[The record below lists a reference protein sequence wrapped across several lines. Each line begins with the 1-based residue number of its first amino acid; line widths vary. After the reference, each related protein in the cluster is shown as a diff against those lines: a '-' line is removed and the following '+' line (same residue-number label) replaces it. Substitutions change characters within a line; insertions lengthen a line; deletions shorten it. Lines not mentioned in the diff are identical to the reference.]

1 VAVATGAAAATAL
14 LVSAPDRIPPR
25 IRHALDR
32 PNYRGHPANLFAG
45 PVVAGVAAVSAGLGV
60 RDARLGRAALFVGLA
75 GGLLGAYDDLLSGS
89 ADGRADRGL
98 AGHLRALAERRITTG
113 LVKLVGLG
121 TAGILAAPAVAAKP
135 VDRAVTAGVIAGT
148 ANLINLLDLR
158 PGRALKAVLLL
169 SAPSLRCGPGGD
181 LIAGPV
187 AAATAALPADLAE
200 RVSFDVA
207 DAARLAYGDGA
218 FELVALLNMIPFF
231 DELARVTASG
241 GTLVIAFSRGAG
253 TPIYVAPE
261 RLRADLERHGFEDVR
276 EVVSGPG
283 VAVVARRRE
292 S

>member
-1 VAVATGAAAATAL
+1 MTVGRRVAVATGAAAATAL

-98 AGHLRALAERRITTG
+98 AGHLRALAERRITTR
-113 LVKLVGLG
+113 LVKLLGLG

-200 RVSFDVA
+200 LVMLGDAGANGIGAVVGLALAVGSTPAGRVMLLAALIALTLASERVSFTSVIERTPVLREL
-207 DAARLAYGDGA
+207 DALG
-218 FELVALLNMIPFF
+218 
-231 DELARVTASG
+231 RV
-241 GTLVIAFSRGAG
+241 R
-253 TPIYVAPE
+253 PAP
-261 RLRADLERHGFEDVR
+261 G
-276 EVVSGPG
+276 
-283 VAVVARRRE
+283 
-292 S
+292 